1 MDNWTLT
8 FCRPAGQVVKRWALA
23 HFMTATLDSNFRLAR
38 FMTATQAILVNFLIN
53 NFNFNFNLN
62 LKNLDF
68 NINFNLACFM
78 TANLAILENFLL
90 SNLNLFW
97 PDFRLV

>member
-23 HFMTATLDSNFRLAR
+23 RFMTATLDSNFRLAC

-68 NINFNLACFM
+68 NTNFNLAHFM
-78 TANLAILENFLL
+78 TANLAILVNFRSAILTYFDQI
-90 SNLNLFW
+90 S
-97 PDFRLV
+97 V

>member
-23 HFMTATLDSNFRLAR
+23 RFMTATLDSNFRLAC

-53 NFNFNFNLN
+53 NFNFKFNLN

-78 TANLAILENFLL
+78 TANLAILVNFRSAILTY
-90 SNLNLFW
+90 F
-97 PDFRLV
+97 DQICV

>member
-23 HFMTATLDSNFRLAR
+23 RFMTATLDSNFRLAR
-38 FMTATQAILVNFLIN
+38 FMTATQAILVNFLLN
-53 NFNFNFNLN
+53 NFNFKLNLN

-78 TANLAILENFLL
+78 TANLAILVNFRSAILTYFDQI
-90 SNLNLFW
+90 S
-97 PDFRLV
+97 V

>member
-1 MDNWTLT
+1 
-8 FCRPAGQVVKRWALA
+8 
-23 HFMTATLDSNFRLAR
+23 MTATLDSNFRLAC

-68 NINFNLACFM
+68 NINFNLARFM
-78 TANLAILENFLL
+78 TANLAILVNFRSAILTYFDQI
-90 SNLNLFW
+90 S
-97 PDFRLV
+97 V

>member
-1 MDNWTLT
+1 
-8 FCRPAGQVVKRWALA
+8 
-23 HFMTATLDSNFRLAR
+23 MTATLDSNFRLAC

-68 NINFNLACFM
+68 NFNLARFM
-78 TANLAILENFLL
+78 TASQAILKNFLL
-90 SNLNLFW
+90 SNLNLFLTRF
-97 PDFRLV
+97 PSSLKTGCIHVMIRIQMFTQQSQEL